1 MAPLPGMTAIQAP
14 APALNDLRAALRAH
28 PGLNVAVALSDGRL
42 IPAEFHVTEAG
53 TVTKDFIDCGG
64 TRRQRVTAQLQTW
77 PGRDSEHRLTTDR
90 LARILEVCEPVLPAG
105 DTPVEVEYEDAVTSQ
120 YPLSAIEA
128 GDGVLRLQ
136 LGLRHTDCL
145 AKSTCGEPE
154 EETVGAGCGCGPT
167 CC

>member
-1 MAPLPGMTAIQAP
+1 MTTIRARAPT
-14 APALNDLRAALRAH
+14 LNDLRAALRAH
-28 PGLNVAVALSDGRL
+28 SDRHVTVALPDGRR

-64 TRRQRVTAQLQTW
+64 TRRHRVTAQLQTW
-77 PGRDSEHRLTTDR
+77 PGRDTGHRLTTGR

-105 DTPVEVEYEDAVTSQ
+105 DTPVEIEYEDAVTSQ
-120 YPLSAIEA
+120 YPLSTIVAEA
-128 GDGVLRLQ
+128 GVLRLQ

-145 AKSTCGEPE
+145 AKSTCGQPE
-154 EETVGAGCGCGPT
+154 EEPAAAGAGCGCGPQ